1 MLSLTSGTSANSGSI
16 AARAATVIT
25 ASGIARR
32 TSAIAGSAMT
42 ASPSQ
47 FGARMTRRFIVC
59 YGRSDVPDERTTMKI
74 ALLQV
79 NPTVG
84 DLTGNARCILDALR
98 QAAAA
103 GADLA
108 ATPELAL
115 VGYLPRDLLL
125 SGGFIQ
131 RSWDVLETLARD
143 AASLPPVLVGVP
155 EPNPSDEGRPLFN
168 SAVLLRGGRIEQRF
182 RKALLP
188 TYDVFDEDRYF
199 EPFQG
204 AQVLEINGR
213 RVGISICEDIWNDR
227 DFWKRR
233 RYHHDPI
240 QELVAADADLVL
252 NLSASPFTAGK
263 HHRREEMLSSMA
275 LKHHIPIAYVNQ
287 FGGND
292 DLVFDGRSCMF
303 DAQGAAV
310 ARGRAFDADV
320 LVCDVLEARPIAPV
334 SDVGLESEI
343 WRALVLGTRDYVR
356 KCGFSTAVLGLSG
369 GIDSALTAAIAAEA
383 LGPDCVTGVLMPS
396 PYSSQGSVDDAREL
410 AANLRIASMTLPIA
424 PLMQTFDETLAP
436 VFGADAPEVAREN
449 IQARIRGN
457 LLMALSNA
465 HGGLL
470 LTTGNKS
477 ELSVGYCTLYGD
489 MSGGLAVIADVP
501 KTMVYRVA
509 RWLNDSTGRPAIP
522 ETTLTKAPSAE
533 LRPNQTD
540 QDSLPPYD
548 VLDDILRRHIE
559 RHQPADDIVAAGL
572 ERATVERV
580 LRLVRLAE
588 FKRKQA
594 APGLKVTDRAF
605 GTGWRMPIAARLR

>member
-1 MLSLTSGTSANSGSI
+1 
-16 AARAATVIT
+16 
-25 ASGIARR
+25 
-32 TSAIAGSAMT
+32 
-42 ASPSQ
+42 
-47 FGARMTRRFIVC
+47 
-59 YGRSDVPDERTTMKI
+59 MKI
-74 ALLQV
+74 ALLQID
-79 NPTVG
+79 PTVG
-84 DLTGNARCILDALR
+84 DLAGNAQLILDALHVAR
-98 QAAAA
+98 AG

-108 ATPELAL
+108 VTPELAL

-125 SGGFIQ
+125 NTDFVG
-131 RSWDVLETLARD
+131 RSWDALANLARD
-143 AASLPPVLVGVP
+143 AAELPPVLVGLP
-155 EPNPSDEGRPLFN
+155 EPNPSDQGRPLFN
-168 SAVLLRGGRIEQRF
+168 TAALVRGGRLEHRF

-199 EPFQG
+199 EPFHG
-204 AQVLEINGR
+204 PQVLDLGGR
-213 RVGISICEDIWNDR
+213 RLGISICEDIWNDR

-240 QELVAADADLVL
+240 EELIGVGAEAVV

-263 HHRREEMLSSMA
+263 HARREEMLSSLA
-275 LKHHIPIAYVNQ
+275 LKHRVPVVYVNQ

-292 DLVFDGRSCMF
+292 DLVFDGRSCGF
-303 DAQGAAV
+303 NANGV
-310 ARGRAFDADV
+310 PIARGRSFDADV
-320 LVCDVLEARPIAPV
+320 VICDLESASPIAPAT
-334 SDVGLESEI
+334 DLDAESEI

-356 KCGFSTAVLGLSG
+356 KCGFTRAVLGLSG

-383 LGPDCVTGVLMPS
+383 LGPDHVLGVLMPS
-396 PYSSQGSVDDAREL
+396 PFSSRGSINDAHQL
-410 AANLRIASMTLPIA
+410 AKNLGMETMTLPIEPPMRA
-424 PLMQTFDETLAP
+424 FTTTLGHAIE
-436 VFGADAPEVAREN
+436 GAAAGVAEEN

-457 LLMALSNA
+457 LLMALSNTRGA
-465 HGGLL
+465 LL

-489 MSGGLAVIADVP
+489 MSGGLAIIADVP

-509 RWLNDSTGRPAIP
+509 RWRNQTAGRDLIP
-522 ETTLTKAPSAE
+522 ESSLTKAPSAE

-548 VLDDILRRHIE
+548 LLDDILQRHIE
-559 RHQPADDIVAAGL
+559 RHQPAEDIIAAGFDS
-572 ERATVERV
+572 ETVHRV

-605 GTGWRMPIAARLR
+605 GTGWRMPIAAKLE

>member
-1 MLSLTSGTSANSGSI
+1 
-16 AARAATVIT
+16 
-25 ASGIARR
+25 
-32 TSAIAGSAMT
+32 
-42 ASPSQ
+42 
-47 FGARMTRRFIVC
+47 
-59 YGRSDVPDERTTMKI
+59 MKI

-84 DLTGNARCILDALR
+84 DVTGNARRILDALR
-98 QAAAA
+98 DAASK

-125 SGGFIQ
+125 NPGFVR
-131 RSWDVLETLARD
+131 RSWDILEGLARD
-143 AASLPPVLVGVP
+143 AADLPPVLVGLP
-155 EPNPSDEGRPLFN
+155 EPNPSDTGRPLFN
-168 SAVLLRGGRIEQRF
+168 TAALLRGGRIEERF

-199 EPFQG
+199 EPFHG
-204 AQVLEINGR
+204 PQVLDIAGQ

-240 QELVAADADLVL
+240 EELVRAGANIVL

-263 HHRREEMLSSMA
+263 HRRREEMLSSMA
-275 LKHHIPIAYVNQ
+275 AKHRIPIAYVNQ

-303 DAQGAAV
+303 NAEGAV
-310 ARGRAFDADV
+310 FARGRAFEADV
-320 LVCDVLEARPIAPV
+320 VVCDMDDARPMAPA
-334 SDVGLESEI
+334 SDLGIESEI
-343 WRALVLGTRDYVR
+343 WRALVLGTRDYAC
-356 KCGFSTAVLGLSG
+356 KCGFTSVVLGLSG

-383 LGPDCVTGVLMPS
+383 LGADKVLGVLMPS
-396 PYSSQGSVDDAREL
+396 PYSSQGSLDDAHEL
-410 AANLRIASMTLPIA
+410 ARNLCIETMTLPIEE
-424 PLMQTFDETLAP
+424 LMRAFDGTLRAQL
-436 VFGADAPEVAREN
+436 GADLPGVAQEN

-457 LLMALSNA
+457 LLMALSNTRGA
-465 HGGLL
+465 LL

-501 KTMVYRVA
+501 KTMVYRVS
-509 RWLNDSTGRPAIP
+509 RWRNESAGRPIIP
-522 ETTLTKAPSAE
+522 DATLTKAPSAE

-540 QDSLPPYD
+540 QDSLPPYE
-548 VLDDILRRHIE
+548 VLDDILQRYVE
-559 RHQPADDIVAAGL
+559 RHQTADEIVAAGF

-580 LRLVRLAE
+580 LRLVRIAE

-605 GTGWRMPIAARLR
+605 GTGWRMPIAAKES